1 MKQESKNLLPF
12 KALLFGSFALYLYQA
27 HKRSKTMGEDD
38 GTRFTVDR
46 ERLIHSVRPWVTTNP
61 VIAPIVA
68 NAMEGLIDSVLGTR
82 RIK

>member
-1 MKQESKNLLPF
+1 
-12 KALLFGSFALYLYQA
+12 
-27 HKRSKTMGEDD
+27 MGEDD

-46 ERLIHSVRPWVTTNP
+46 ERLIHSVMPWVTTNP